1 MALGD
6 RETDTGRS
14 ARIRRTSTGFR
25 AVRRLLAQLLAL
37 VMVLLAFSAFSVG
50 GQRAQAAPMSSPAL
64 TPTGEVVARASGCSG
79 RPAKTVRFSTGELR
93 VYRSHRY
100 ACAITIAKRPGVRRA
115 MSVSLQPR
123 GGRAVVDEGR
133 YTRKAGPVTVH
144 ALNRCVRA
152 TGRIAGVERSTGWIL
167 C

>member
-1 MALGD
+1 
-6 RETDTGRS
+6 
-14 ARIRRTSTGFR
+14 
-25 AVRRLLAQLLAL
+25 
-37 VMVLLAFSAFSVG
+37 MVLLGFSAFGPG
-50 GQRAQAAPMSSPAL
+50 GQRAQAAPVSSSVAISAL
-64 TPTGEVVARASGCSG
+64 AAPGGATALASGCSG

-133 YTRKAGPVTVH
+133 YSRKAGPVTVH

-152 TGRIAGVERSTGWIL
+152 TGSVAGVGRSTGWIL